1 LQPINEGTKDKSIND
16 EKQEAM
22 LTEEIE
28 IDMKAIKLSLKSK

>member
-1 LQPINEGTKDKSIND
+1 MKNEDKNTQKSRICNLSRYKDKSIND

-28 IDMKAIKLSLKSK
+28 IE